1 MTANEIKKAW
11 NTFKK
16 EVQKEVKFDMTG
28 SCYMN
33 AKQIANGTATILI
46 CSDTE
51 YDSEIS
57 YQRKNIEKY
66 NNFDNRTDEQKKKH
80 EEEALELIAHYEA
93 DKATYGTKANEAE
106 VKSNEIINSEAFK
119 KLTKAINIQHTE
131 VEFIKK
137 WEGLNV
143 YQIRIHY

>member
-33 AKQIANGTATILI
+33 AKQIANGTATIAL
-46 CSDTE
+46 CNDHE
-51 YDSEIS
+51 YDYTINYYREEIKRVNS
-57 YQRKNIEKY
+57 YTSW
-66 NNFDNRTDEQKKKH
+66 TDEEKKRS
-80 EEEALELIAHYEA
+80 EARTLESIREQES
-93 DKATYGTKANEAE
+93 DKATYGTKVNEAK
-106 VKSNEIINSEAFK
+106 VKSDEIINSEAFK
-119 KLTKAINIQHTE
+119 KLTKVINIQHTE
-131 VEFIKK
+131 IEFIKK
-137 WEGLNV
+137 WEGMNV